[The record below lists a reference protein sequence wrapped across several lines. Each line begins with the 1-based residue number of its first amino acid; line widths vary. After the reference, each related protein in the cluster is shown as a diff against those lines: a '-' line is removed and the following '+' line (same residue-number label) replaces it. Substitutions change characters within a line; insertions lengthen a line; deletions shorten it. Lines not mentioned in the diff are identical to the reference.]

1 MLNQI
6 NQFLSSTEHTGYQT
20 IFIGVITS
28 IVTSLI
34 ILNLKFIYSIIN
46 GIWILIKKVLKKYFG
61 RLGKYISYKFR
72 LTFNTKKLT
81 NEEISE
87 LQKKN
92 LDESIRM
99 KKLEYKAL
107 KIL

>member
-46 GIWILIKKVLKKYFG
+46 GIWILIKKVLK
-61 RLGKYISYKFR
+61 YINRDS
-72 LTFNTKKLT
+72 
-81 NEEISE
+81 
-87 LQKKN
+87 
-92 LDESIRM
+92 
-99 KKLEYKAL
+99 
-107 KIL
+107 